1 MHAVTS
7 LAALL
12 SFRHRLLLRDGHTDH
27 LTSGLRRCLMLE
39 LNHII
44 RGEDLLSGSV
54 APAARPQTIGSPT
67 VFDLKAGGLFKLDA
81 NTDRAQLEELR
92 IWNSSSH

>member
-1 MHAVTS
+1 
-7 LAALL
+7 
-12 SFRHRLLLRDGHTDH
+12 
-27 LTSGLRRCLMLE
+27 MLE

-44 RGEDLLSGSV
+44 KGEDLLSGSITAKSDV
-54 APAARPQTIGSPT
+54 IGSNGPHT

-81 NTDRAQLEELR
+81 NIDRAQLEELR

>member
-1 MHAVTS
+1 
-7 LAALL
+7 
-12 SFRHRLLLRDGHTDH
+12 
-27 LTSGLRRCLMLE
+27 MLE

-44 RGEDLLSGSV
+44 KGEDLLSGSSGPAV
-54 APAARPQTIGSPT
+54 ATVGSQGPHT
-67 VFDLKAGGLFKLDA
+67 VFDLKAGGLFKLDS

>member
-1 MHAVTS
+1 
-7 LAALL
+7 
-12 SFRHRLLLRDGHTDH
+12 
-27 LTSGLRRCLMLE
+27 MLE

-44 RGEDLLSGSV
+44 KGEDLLSGSV
-54 APAARPQTIGSPT
+54 APSAPPQTIGSPT
-67 VFDLKAGGLFKLDA
+67 VFDLKAGGLFKLDV